1 MIFSNLSFAGAL
13 EGLRLAWMLSKR
25 DMKNRYAN
33 SYMGVAWTVGVP
45 LLYSVINVIV
55 FSILMSG
62 RMGSHYGDIPFSLF
76 YFVPFSLWTLFTE
89 IVGRS
94 PGILREHSYL
104 INKIA
109 FPAWVLP
116 LIPLASALL
125 SQLIILILTAGL
137 MIHLHVYPAKT
148 VGIYILIWIIA
159 ITFSLGVAYMISA
172 IAVYVPDLGQVVPVV
187 ITILF
192 WLTPILYPA
201 TLVEKN
207 GALWVRNIIMHYNP
221 FYYLVEISRHA
232 VFGTAVID
240 WATLSIMALFAL
252 VAGFLGFLIFQKLK
266 PGFADVI

>member
-1 MIFSNLSFAGAL
+1 MLFPNFSFAGAR

-25 DMKNRYAN
+25 DLKNRYAN
-33 SYMGVAWTVGVP
+33 SYMGAAWTVGVP
-45 LLYSVINVIV
+45 LLYSIINVIV

-62 RMGSHYGDIPFSLF
+62 RMGSHYGDIPFALF

-116 LIPLASALL
+116 LIPLASAFL
-125 SQLIILILTAGL
+125 SQSIILILTAGL
-137 MIHLHVYPAKT
+137 MVHLNVYPAKT
-148 VGIYILIWIIA
+148 AGIYIFIWLIA
-159 ITFSLGVAYMISA
+159 ITFSLGVAYIISA
-172 IAVYVPDLGQVVPVV
+172 IGLFVPDLGQIVRFF

-192 WLTPILYPA
+192 WLTPFLYPA

-207 GALWVRNIIMHYNP
+207 GAVWVRNIIMHYNP

-232 VFGTAVID
+232 VFGSAEIG
-240 WATLSIMALFAL
+240 WAALSIMAIFAL
-252 VAGFLGFLIFQKLK
+252 LTGFLGLLIFQKLR